1 MLLIRVFET
10 RAGELSRKGEMPAF
24 VHLYVG
30 EEATAVGVCSL
41 LEPKDVLTSTHR
53 GHGHVLA
60 KGGDPKRLMAELYG
74 RATGYCGGRGGTMHI
89 FAPEIGV
96 LGTNGFVGGGIPSAV
111 GAGLTAKL
119 LKTGAVAVAF
129 FGDGAINH
137 AAFHES
143 MNLAATWKAPVIF
156 VCENNLYATA
166 TPFQEVTANT
176 EIASRAA
183 SYGMPGESVDGQDVW
198 AVRGAAARAIE
209 RARDGN
215 GPTLIESKTYRYVGH
230 HEGDP
235 VVGTYRTAEELDA
248 WKRRDPLILMREFL
262 ESKLH
267 ATPAELEEISKEVT
281 ATVEEAV
288 TFARESPWPDPSTVT
303 RHVFQ
308 EDKK

>member
-10 RAGELSRKGEMPAF
+10 RAGELCRKGEMPAF

-41 LEPKDVLTSTHR
+41 LEPEDVLTSTHR

-143 MNLAATWKAPVIF
+143 MNLAASWKAPVIF
-156 VCENNLYATA
+156 VC
-166 TPFQEVTANT
+166 
-176 EIASRAA
+176 
-183 SYGMPGESVDGQDVW
+183 
-198 AVRGAAARAIE
+198 
-209 RARDGN
+209 
-215 GPTLIESKTYRYVGH
+215 
-230 HEGDP
+230 
-235 VVGTYRTAEELDA
+235 
-248 WKRRDPLILMREFL
+248 
-262 ESKLH
+262 
-267 ATPAELEEISKEVT
+267 
-281 ATVEEAV
+281 
-288 TFARESPWPDPSTVT
+288 
-303 RHVFQ
+303 
-308 EDKK
+308 

>member
-10 RAGELSRKGEMPAF
+10 RAGELCRKGEMPAF

-41 LEPKDVLTSTHR
+41 LEPKDILTSTHR

-74 RATGYCGGRGGTMHI
+74 RVTGYCGGRGGTMHI

-111 GAGLTAKL
+111 GAGLSAKL
-119 LKTGAVAVAF
+119 QKTGAVAVAF
-129 FGDGAINH
+129 FGDGAVNH

-143 MNLAATWKAPVIF
+143 MNLAASWKAPVIF

-166 TPFQEVTANT
+166 TPFKDITANT
-176 EIASRAA
+176 EVASRAE

-198 AVRGAAARAIE
+198 AVRSTAARAIE
-209 RARDGN
+209 RAREGS
-215 GPTLIESKTYRYVGH
+215 GPTLIESKTYRYFGH
-230 HEGDP
+230 HEGDSS
-235 VVGTYRTAEELDA
+235 VGTYRSVEELEE
-248 WKRRDPLILMREFL
+248 WKKRDPLVLMKSFL
-262 ESKLH
+262 ESNFR
-267 ATPAELEEISKEVT
+267 AADVELEAIAKEVT

-288 TFARESPWPDPSTVT
+288 AFARESPWPEPSSVAQ
-303 RHVFQ
+303 HVFH
-308 EDKK
+308 EEKK

>member
-1 MLLIRVFET
+1 
-10 RAGELSRKGEMPAF
+10 MPAF

-41 LEPKDVLTSTHR
+41 LGPKDVLTSTHR

-111 GAGLTAKL
+111 GAGLSAKL
-119 LKTGAVAVAF
+119 QKTGAVAVAF

-143 MNLAATWKAPVIF
+143 MNLAASWKAPVIF

-166 TPFQEVTANT
+166 TPFKDVTANT
-176 EIASRAA
+176 EVASRAA
-183 SYGMPGESVDGQDVW
+183 GYGMPGEAVDGQDVW
-198 AVRGAAARAIE
+198 AVRTAATQAIE
-209 RARDGN
+209 RAREGN

-230 HEGDP
+230 HEGDQA
-235 VVGTYRTAEELDA
+235 VGTYRSVEELEE
-248 WKRRDPLILMREFL
+248 WKKRDPLVLMKKFL
-262 ESKLH
+262 ESSLRS
-267 ATPAELEEISKEVT
+267 TDAELEAIASEVA

-303 RHVFQ
+303 QHVFH
-308 EDKK
+308 EEKK